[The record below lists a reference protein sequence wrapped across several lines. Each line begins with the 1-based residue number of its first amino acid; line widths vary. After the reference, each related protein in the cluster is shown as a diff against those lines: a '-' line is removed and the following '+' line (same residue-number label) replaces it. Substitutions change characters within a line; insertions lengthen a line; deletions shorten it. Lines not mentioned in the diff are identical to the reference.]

1 MGKRARAT
9 GFLPFFLDDTPGR
22 GSSAT
27 AAGEIH
33 DVTNRSST
41 DGLGSSTDGP
51 TNDFR
56 LSTDSRG
63 SVRDHPGLNTRSPTA
78 PAMETALASRRDA
91 PVVIPTVRGTRARRP
106 TSELTASERV
116 EAMAFYERDVL
127 ARSSAGSKESL
138 WRTWCYFHQRWY
150 GPNSE
155 PVPATPHSL
164 AVVVAQM
171 KASGYQSVGNYV
183 SALKDRHIAQEHLW
197 DQNLAREVRRAVR
210 SATRGRGSVK
220 QAGELDLDQVV
231 KACGNPGVLVDGGPA
246 FPVRMIVFGC
256 FFLLREVEI
265 SLMLARSVVV
275 SSAVLEV
282 SVHLP
287 VSKTDPS
294 ALGCWR
300 TW

>member
-1 MGKRARAT
+1 M
-9 GFLPFFLDDTPGR
+9 
-22 GSSAT
+22 
-27 AAGEIH
+27 
-33 DVTNRSST
+33 
-41 DGLGSSTDGP
+41 
-51 TNDFR
+51 
-56 LSTDSRG
+56 
-63 SVRDHPGLNTRSPTA
+63 
-78 PAMETALASRRDA
+78 
-91 PVVIPTVRGTRARRP
+91 RARRP
-106 TSELTASERV
+106 TSELTTSERV
-116 EAMAFYERDVL
+116 EAMAFSERDVL
-127 ARSSAGSKESL
+127 ARSSAGLKESL
-138 WRTWCYFHQRWY
+138 WRTWCYFHQSWY

-171 KASGYQSVGNYV
+171 KPSGYLSVGNYV
-183 SALKDRHIAQEHLW
+183 SALKDRHIARGHLW
-197 DQNLAREVRRAVR
+197 EQNLAREVRRAVR
-210 SATRGRGSVK
+210 SATRGLGSLK

-231 KACGNPGVLVDGGPA
+231 KAFGNPGVLVNGGPA
-246 FPVRMIVFGC
+246 VLVRMIVFGC

-287 VSKTDPS
+287 VSQTDTN